1 MKTAVKSSD
10 LKTLSRWNYVA
21 AIAHFIAALYSLF
34 FLGPAENRTVQL
46 VDLAFDGNNTTNSKI
61 DIPVVLADSTNVDL
75 KFVVVGFFGVTSL
88 AHLLYATDFFGLK
101 WYSKPILGF
110 GWNPYRWIEYSISA
124 GLMIY
129 LISIAS
135 GSKDQ
140 VQAVSNALI
149 TPSLMISGWTNER
162 ALQQNDLSRW
172 SRDNSIQKPNIDKS
186 IVYSN
191 FFPAW
196 GLFAVHWY
204 IILSNYS
211 RLSRQAKDAN
221 KPLDAGI
228 TFMVFSQLIF
238 FSMFGVVQSYQVFR
252 WTTSRPG
259 RIEPM
264 YITYEKVYIVL
275 SAVTKLLL
283 AGTVAYA
290 LR

>member
-1 MKTAVKSSD
+1 
-10 LKTLSRWNYVA
+10 
-21 AIAHFIAALYSLF
+21 
-34 FLGPAENRTVQL
+34 
-46 VDLAFDGNNTTNSKI
+46 
-61 DIPVVLADSTNVDL
+61 
-75 KFVVVGFFGVTSL
+75 
-88 AHLLYATDFFGLK
+88 
-101 WYSKPILGF
+101 
-110 GWNPYRWIEYSISA
+110 
-124 GLMIY
+124 MIY

-149 TPSLMISGWTNER
+149 TPSLMLSGWTNER

-172 SRDNSIQKPNIDKS
+172 SRNNSIGKPRIDGS

-211 RLSRQAKDAN
+211 RLSKQAKEAD
-221 KPLDAGI
+221 KPLDSGI

-238 FSMFGVVQSYQVFR
+238 FSMFGLVQGYQVYR
-252 WTTSRPG
+252 WITSKPG
-259 RIEPM
+259 RVEPM
-264 YITYEKVYIVL
+264 FISYEKVYIVL